1 MAGGFRWSVLKSY
14 DELLYLNKQVS
25 VYVTILQLFF
35 IYCYHVY
42 FYYHHSYNCW
52 LYSPPLSLFLSFYSP
67 FLSLSLSLVL
77 LPSLS
82 LSLSQL
88 VEEFAI
94 DKSLFP
100 QRKMFG
106 SHKKEQIVEL
116 QSRLSV
122 YLGTLL
128 LQFSLPP
135 VVLLRFLDYKFS
147 VSNRTHFILKLLGCI
162 YLMLCVC
169 VCVQ

>member
-1 MAGGFRWSVLKSY
+1 MYTFTIITPTTVDFILPPSLSV
-14 DELLYLNKQVS
+14 
-25 VYVTILQLFF
+25 
-35 IYCYHVY
+35 
-42 FYYHHSYNCW
+42 
-52 LYSPPLSLFLSFYSP
+52 SLFL
-67 FLSLSLSLVL
+67 LSLSLSLTL
-77 LPSLS
+77 SCPLALSLS

-122 YLGTLL
+122 YLGKLL

>member
-1 MAGGFRWSVLKSY
+1 MLRSCSY
-14 DELLYLNKQVS
+14 FLYIVIMYTLLSSL
-25 VYVTILQLFF
+25 LQLLTLF
-35 IYCYHVY
+35 
-42 FYYHHSYNCW
+42 
-52 LYSPPLSLFLSFYSP
+52 SPPP
-67 FLSLSLSLVL
+67 SLSLCFSLFT
-77 LPSLS
+77 LPFSLS
-82 LSLSQL
+82 HSLLSSCPLSLSQL

-122 YLGTLL
+122 YLRKLL

-147 VSNRTHFILKLLGCI
+147 VSNHTHFILKLLGCI

-169 VCVQ
+169 VCAVVSLFVCVE

>member
-1 MAGGFRWSVLKSY
+1 MLRSCSY
-14 DELLYLNKQVS
+14 FLYIVIM
-25 VYVTILQLFF
+25 YTFTIITPTTVDF
-35 IYCYHVY
+35 I
-42 FYYHHSYNCW
+42 
-52 LYSPPLSLFLSFYSP
+52 LPPPLFLCFSLFTLPFSLSHSLLSSCP
-67 FLSLSLSLVL
+67 LSLSLSCPLA
-77 LPSLS
+77 LS

-122 YLGTLL
+122 YLGKLL

-169 VCVQ
+169 VCSGVTFCLC

>member
-1 MAGGFRWSVLKSY
+1 MLRSCSY
-14 DELLYLNKQVS
+14 FLYIVIM
-25 VYVTILQLFF
+25 YTFTIITPTTVDF
-35 IYCYHVY
+35 I
-42 FYYHHSYNCW
+42 
-52 LYSPPLSLFLSFYSP
+52 LPPLSFSVSLFL
-67 FLSLSLSLVL
+67 LSLSLSLTL
-77 LPSLS
+77 SCPLALSLSLSCPLALS

-122 YLGTLL
+122 YLGKLL

-169 VCVQ
+169 VCSGVTFCLC

>member
-1 MAGGFRWSVLKSY
+1 MYTFTIITPTTVDFILPPSLSV
-14 DELLYLNKQVS
+14 
-25 VYVTILQLFF
+25 
-35 IYCYHVY
+35 
-42 FYYHHSYNCW
+42 
-52 LYSPPLSLFLSFYSP
+52 SLFL
-67 FLSLSLSLVL
+67 LSLSLSHSL
-77 LPSLS
+77 LSSCP

-106 SHKKEQIVEL
+106 SHKKEQIAEL

-122 YLGTLL
+122 YLGKLL

-162 YLMLCVC
+162 YLMLCMCVC
-169 VCVQ
+169 VCSSVTFCLC